1 MYNICTMSEDIKF
14 STSGFRSVIAEG
26 MTAQA
31 VQRLAFGISDHVLE
45 HPFYGFEGSG
55 YQKHCQ
61 ELGKK
66 VKKPLIIIGYDTRFL
81 AKQFAYVAANAFL
94 ASGISVKMADEP
106 LPTPAVEW
114 NVLKEAAVGGVIITG
129 SEANY
134 HTCGLKWIAYYGGI
148 ANNEIVEDIEKHTPP
163 ANAQILKTSSI
174 EFDHLNS
181 AVVPTNELKKSYLAH
196 MEKILDGKALKK
208 AKLKIALDPL
218 FGTAQ
223 HFFRQALEKYGAVVE
238 AVHEGRDVLFGGK
251 TPNAGPVSLQDL
263 RKLVLSKKMHLGIA
277 CNPDCDKFGIID
289 ADGEW
294 VSPNEIAPML
304 LHHLVKNKKLK
315 GRVVR
320 SVISSTLFDQVA
332 KLHGLML
339 RETPVGFKYITD
351 LMTTGQYIMGMEE
364 SGGIAMANHIPD
376 KDGLLACFLT
386 IDMMAVEHKNL
397 KQLRKDF
404 YKKYRPMYSQK
415 VSIPKTETEIN
426 RIMER
431 LDIKPPLSIL
441 KTSVWRI
448 DSTDGFKFIL
458 KGGSW
463 LAIRS
468 SSTERLIR
476 MYAEAPDAKLPAALI
491 KEGKKIIDSIV

>member
-1 MYNICTMSEDIKF
+1 MSEDIKF
-14 STSGFRSVIAEG
+14 STSGFRGVIAEA
-26 MTAQA
+26 MTAQT

-45 HPFYGFEGSG
+45 NPFYGFEGTG
-55 YQKHCQ
+55 YKKHCQ
-61 ELGKK
+61 QLGKK

-81 AKQFAYVAANAFL
+81 SKQFAYVAANAFL

-129 SEANY
+129 SEGDY
-134 HTCGLKWIAYYGGI
+134 HICGLKWVAYYGGI
-148 ANNEIVEDIEKHTPP
+148 GNNEIVEDIEKRTPS
-163 ANAQILKTSSI
+163 ATAQILKTSST

-181 AVVPTNELKKSYLAH
+181 AVVPTNTLKKEYMAH

-223 HFFRQALEKYGAVVE
+223 HFFRQALEKHGAIVE
-238 AVHEGRDVLFGGK
+238 AIHEGTDVLFGGK
-251 TPNAGPVSLQDL
+251 APNAGPVSLQEL

-289 ADGEW
+289 SDGEW

-304 LHHLVKNKKLK
+304 LHHLVKNKKIK

-339 RETPVGFKYITD
+339 RETPVGFKYITE

-364 SGGIAMANHIPD
+364 SGGIAIANHIPD
-376 KDGLLACFLT
+376 KDGLLACFIT
-386 IDMMAVEHKNL
+386 IDMLAVEGKTL
-397 KQLRKDF
+397 KQLRKEF
-404 YKKYRPMYSQK
+404 YKKYHPMYSQK
-415 VSIPKTETEIN
+415 VSMPKTETEIN

-431 LDIKPPLSIL
+431 LDIKPPLNIN
-441 KTSVWRI
+441 KTFVWRI

-458 KGGSW
+458 RGGSW
-463 LAIRS
+463 LAIRP

-476 MYAEAPDAKLPAALI
+476 LYAEGPDEKTPVVLI
-491 KEGKKIIDSIV
+491 KEGKKIIDSIL

>member
-1 MYNICTMSEDIKF
+1 MSEDIKF
-14 STSGFRSVIAEG
+14 STAGFRSVIADG
-26 MTAQA
+26 LTAQTI
-31 VQRLAFGISDHVLE
+31 QRLAFGISDHVLE

-66 VKKPLIIIGYDTRFL
+66 PKKPLIIIGYDTRFL
-81 AKQFAYVAANAFL
+81 SKQFAYIVANAFL
-94 ASGISVKMADEP
+94 ASGISVKMGDEP

-114 NVLKEAAVGGVIITG
+114 NVLKEGAVGGVIITG
-129 SEANY
+129 SEAAY
-134 HTCGLKWIAYYGGI
+134 HVGGLKWVAYYGGI
-148 ANNEIVEDIEKHTPP
+148 ANNEIVEDIEKRTP
-163 ANAQILKTSSI
+163 AASAQILKTSSI

-181 AVVPTNELKKSYLAH
+181 AVVPTNTLKKEYMSH
-196 MEKILDGKALKK
+196 MEKMLDGKALKK

-223 HFFRQALEKYGAVVE
+223 HYFRQALEKHGATVE
-238 AVHEGRDVLFGGK
+238 AIHEGTDVLFAGK
-251 TPNAGPVSLQDL
+251 VPNAGPASLQDL
-263 RKLVLSKKMHLGIA
+263 RKLVLSKKMHLGIS
-277 CNPDCDKFGIID
+277 CNPDCDKFGLID

-294 VSPNEIAPML
+294 ISSNEIAPMI

-364 SGGIAMANHIPD
+364 SGGIAMTNHIPD

-386 IDMMAVEHKNL
+386 IDMLAVEGKTL
-397 KQLRKDF
+397 KQLRKEF
-404 YKKYRPMYSQK
+404 YKKYRPMYEQK
-415 VSIPKTETEIN
+415 VSIPKSETEIN

-431 LDIKPPLSIL
+431 LDIKPPLNIC

-463 LAIRS
+463 LAIRP

-476 MYAEAPDAKLPAALI
+476 MYAEAPDEKLPAALI
-491 KEGKKIIDSIV
+491 KEGKKIIDSII

>member
-1 MYNICTMSEDIKF
+1 MSEDIKF
-14 STSGFRSVIAEG
+14 STSGFRGVIAEG

-45 HPFYGFEGSG
+45 NSFYGFEGSG

-66 VKKPLIIIGYDTRFL
+66 PKKPLIIIGYDTRFL
-81 AKQFAYVAANAFL
+81 SKQFAYVAANAFL
-94 ASGISVKMADEP
+94 ANGISVKMADEP

-114 NVLKEAAVGGVIITG
+114 NVLKEAAVGGLIITG
-129 SEANY
+129 SEADY
-134 HTCGLKWIAYYGGI
+134 HVCGVKWVAYYGGI
-148 ANNEIVEDIEKHTPP
+148 ANNEIVEDIEKRTPS
-163 ANAQILKTSSI
+163 ANSQMLRASST

-181 AVVPTNELKKSYLAH
+181 AVVPTNALKKEYMAH

-223 HFFRQALEKYGAVVE
+223 HYFRQALEKHGVTVE
-238 AVHEGRDVLFGGK
+238 AIHEGIDVLFGGK
-251 TPNAGPVSLQDL
+251 APNAGPVSLSDL
-263 RKLVLSKKMHLGIA
+263 KKLVVSKKMHLGIA
-277 CNPDCDKFGIID
+277 CNPDCDKFGLID
-289 ADGEW
+289 SDGEW
-294 VSPNEIAPML
+294 ISPNEIAPML

-332 KLHGLML
+332 KTHGLML
-339 RETPVGFKYITD
+339 RETPVGFKYITE
-351 LMTTGQYIMGMEE
+351 LMTTGQYMMGMEE

-376 KDGLLACFLT
+376 KDGLLACLLT
-386 IDMMAVEHKNL
+386 IDMIAVEKKTL
-397 KQLRKDF
+397 KQLRKEF
-404 YKKYRPMYSQK
+404 YKKFRPMYDQK

-463 LAIRS
+463 LAIRP
-468 SSTERLIR
+468 SSTERRIR
-476 MYAEAPDAKLPAALI
+476 LYAEAPDEKLPAALI
-491 KEGKKIIDSIV
+491 KEGKKIIDSII

>member
-1 MYNICTMSEDIKF
+1 MSEDIKF
-14 STSGFRSVIAEG
+14 STAGFRSAIADG
-26 MTAQA
+26 MNAQN

-45 HPFYGFEGSG
+45 NSFYGFDGTG

-61 ELGKK
+61 QLGKK
-66 VKKPLIIIGYDTRFL
+66 PKKPLIIIGYDTRFL

-114 NVLKEAAVGGVIITG
+114 NVLKEGAVGGVIITG
-129 SEANY
+129 SEADY
-134 HTCGLKWIAYYGGI
+134 HVCGLKWISYYGGI
-148 ANNEIVEDIEKHTPP
+148 ANNEIVEDIEKRTPS
-163 ANAQILKTSSI
+163 ASAQILKTSSI

-181 AVVPTNELKKSYLAH
+181 AVVPTNALKKEYLAH
-196 MEKILDGKALKK
+196 MEKMLDSKALKK

-223 HFFRQALEKYGAVVE
+223 HYFRQVLEKHGVTVE
-238 AVHEGRDVLFGGK
+238 AIHEGRDVLFAGK
-251 TPNAGPVSLQDL
+251 VPNAGPVSLQEL
-263 RKLVLSKKMHLGIA
+263 RKLVLTKKMQLGIA

-339 RETPVGFKYITD
+339 RETPVGFKYITE

-386 IDMMAVEHKNL
+386 IDMLAVEGKTL
-397 KQLRKDF
+397 KQLRKEF

-415 VSIPKTETEIN
+415 VSMPKTETEIN

-476 MYAEAPDAKLPAALI
+476 LYAEGPDAEAPAALI

>member
-1 MYNICTMSEDIKF
+1 MSEDIKF
-14 STSGFRSVIAEG
+14 GTSGFRAAIAG
-26 MTAQA
+26 TMNAQN

-45 HPFYGFEGSG
+45 NSYYGFEGAG

-66 VKKPLIIIGYDTRFL
+66 PKKPLIIIGYDTRFL
-81 AKQFAYVAANAFL
+81 SKQFAYIAANAFL
-94 ASGISVKMADEP
+94 ANGISVKMADEP

-114 NVLKEAAVGGVIITG
+114 NVLKEGAVGGVIITG
-129 SEANY
+129 SEAGY
-134 HTCGLKWIAYYGGI
+134 HVCGLKWVAYYGGI
-148 ANNEIVEDIEKHTPP
+148 ANNEIVEDIEKRTPS

-174 EFDHLNS
+174 EFDHLNA
-181 AVVPTNELKKSYLAH
+181 AVVPTNALKKEYMAH
-196 MEKILDGKALKK
+196 MEHILDSKALKK

-223 HFFRQALEKYGAVVE
+223 HYFRQALEKHGATVQ
-238 AVHEGRDVLFGGK
+238 AIHEGRDVLFAGK
-251 TPNAGPVSLQDL
+251 APNAGPVSLQEL
-263 RKLVLSKKMHLGIA
+263 RKLVLAKKMHLGIA

-289 ADGEW
+289 SDGEW

-339 RETPVGFKYITD
+339 RETPVGFKYITE

-364 SGGIAMANHIPD
+364 SGGIAVAKHIPD

-386 IDMMAVEHKNL
+386 IDMLAVEGKNL
-397 KQLRKDF
+397 KQLRKEF
-404 YKKYRPMYSQK
+404 YKKYRPMYAQK

-431 LDIKPPLSIL
+431 LDIKPPLNIL

-463 LAIRS
+463 LAIRP
-468 SSTERLIR
+468 SSTEHLIR
-476 MYAEAPDAKLPAALI
+476 MYAEAPDEKLPASLI

>member
-1 MYNICTMSEDIKF
+1 MSEDIKF
-14 STSGFRSVIAEG
+14 STSGFRSAIADG
-26 MTAQA
+26 MTAQN

-45 HPFYGFEGSG
+45 NSFYGFEGSG

-61 ELGKK
+61 QLGKK
-66 VKKPLIIIGYDTRFL
+66 PKKPLIIIGYDTRFL
-81 AKQFAYVAANAFL
+81 SKQFAYVAANAFL

-114 NVLKEAAVGGVIITG
+114 NVLKECAVGGVIMTG
-129 SEANY
+129 SEADY
-134 HTCGLKWIAYYGGI
+134 HVCGLKWVAYYGGI
-148 ANNEIVEDIEKHTPP
+148 ANNEIVQDIESRTPT

-174 EFDHLNS
+174 DFGHLNS
-181 AVVPTNELKKSYLAH
+181 AVVPTNSLKKEYMAH
-196 MEKILDGKALKK
+196 MEKLLDAKALKK

-223 HFFRQALEKYGAVVE
+223 HFFRQALEKHGATVE
-238 AVHEGRDVLFGGK
+238 AIHEGTDVLFAGK
-251 TPNAGPVSLQDL
+251 APNAGPVSLQEL

-294 VSPNEIAPML
+294 ISPNEIAPML

-339 RETPVGFKYITD
+339 RETPVGFKYITE

-386 IDMMAVEHKNL
+386 VDMLAVEGKTL
-397 KQLRKDF
+397 KQLRKEF
-404 YKKYRPMYSQK
+404 YKKYHPMYFQK
-415 VSIPKTETEIN
+415 VSMPKTETEIN
-426 RIMER
+426 RVMER
-431 LDIKPPLSIL
+431 LDIKPPLNIL

-468 SSTERLIR
+468 SSTERLLR
-476 MYAEAPDAKLPAALI
+476 LYAEGPDEKAPAALI
-491 KEGKKIIDSIV
+491 KEGKKIIDSIL